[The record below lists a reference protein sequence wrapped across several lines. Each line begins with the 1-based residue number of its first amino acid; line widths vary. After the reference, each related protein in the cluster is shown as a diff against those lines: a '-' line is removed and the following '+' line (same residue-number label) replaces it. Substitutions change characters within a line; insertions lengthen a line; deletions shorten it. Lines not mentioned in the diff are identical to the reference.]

1 MSHPNA
7 RLTIHGR
14 LILAKRVEAG
24 WTVSAAA
31 AAAGV
36 SRQTGSKWVQRYR
49 RLGAAGLADAS
60 SRPRRIRPGLPK
72 RRVRRIIKARLA
84 HRRGPRWL
92 SWYLGIAASTI
103 YAVLRRFGVNRLKA
117 RNAEPVIRYEWPEP
131 GDLLHLDVKKLGR
144 VPQGGGHRAHGR
156 PGYRRGGGGWDFVHV
171 AIDDHSRLAYAEIL
185 PDERAET
192 TVAFLERALVFYEMA
207 GVGVARVLTD
217 NGSNY
222 RSRIFC
228 GLLAELGIAELKT
241 RPYRPQTNGK
251 AEAFIKILTN
261 EWAYGHSYA
270 SNEERS
276 KMLRAYLDHYN
287 LRRPHGGIGYQPPI
301 SRVR

>member
-7 RLTIHGR
+7 RLTTHGR

-49 RLGAAGLADAS
+49 RLGKDGLADAS
-60 SRPRRIRPGLPK
+60 SVPHRIRPGLPL
-72 RRVRRIIKARLA
+72 RRVRRIIKARLL

-92 SWYLGIAASTI
+92 AWHLGIAASTI
-103 YAVLRRFGVNRLKA
+103 YAVLRRFGINRLK
-117 RNAEPVIRYEWPEP
+117 RREEEPVIRYEWPRP
-131 GDLLHLDVKKLGR
+131 GDLLHLDEKIGR
-144 VPQGGGHRAHGR
+144 IPKGGGWRAHGR
-156 PGYRRGGGGWDFVHV
+156 LGHRTSGHGFEFIHV

-185 PDERAET
+185 PDECAES
-192 TVAFLERALVFYEMA
+192 TVGFLRRALDFFEAA
-207 GVGVARVLTD
+207 GISVTRVLTD

-222 RSRIFC
+222 RSRLFC
-228 GLLAELGIAELKT
+228 GRLAELGIAELKT

-251 AEAFIKILTN
+251 AEAFIKILTR
-261 EWAYGHSYA
+261 EWAYGRIYA

-276 KMLRAYLDHYN
+276 GVLEGFIHHYN
-287 LRRPHGGIGYQPPI
+287 LKRPHGGIGYQPPI